1 MASTIRSMTLNVA
14 TLSVPVA
21 LKCASERKLPGFS
34 TASPWGNKYERFIG
48 NGEPEE
54 RLVETAEDA
63 EAIADALGTTV
74 APAQARYLDK
84 VTGEVFEE
92 DEIKRGVWE
101 NETFYAIDPDEIK
114 QIDELVQ
121 ERDLNIQTFVPVAE
135 VPWERVKHTY
145 FLTPQGSDAGLR
157 ALNLLKV
164 AMQETGTAAVTLLMP
179 KSRVALALI
188 YPRYGGMLIS
198 TLAYAEEW
206 AQVKRGS
213 AELSDP
219 RGEPKPEELA
229 MAVKLVET
237 LSTGS
242 GEFLDGIKDVQADLK
257 VELIERAKAG
267 RPLTD
272 QTEAAVADGEH
283 EETLLEATLRESLA
297 ALQPKRKRAT
307 PKSKTSATSAATS
320 SSRKKRRV
328 PAKA

>member
-21 LKCASERKLPGFS
+21 LKSASERKLPGFS
-34 TASPWGNKYERFIG
+34 TASPWGNKYERFVG
-48 NGEPEE
+48 NGEPADHE
-54 RLVETAEDA
+54 RLIETAEDA
-63 EAIADALGTTV
+63 EAVADALGV
-74 APAQARYLDK
+74 AVGPSQARYLDK

-92 DEIKRGVWE
+92 DEIKHGVWE
-101 NETFYAIDPDEIK
+101 RETFYAIDKDEIAE
-114 QIDELVQ
+114 IDALIQ

-135 VPWERVKHTY
+135 VPWERVKNTY

-188 YPRYGGMLIS
+188 YPRHGGMLVS
-198 TLAYAEEW
+198 TLAFAEEW
-206 AQVKRGS
+206 AQVTKGS

-237 LSTGS
+237 LSTDS
-242 GEFLDGIKDVQADLK
+242 AECLDGIKDVQADMK

-272 QTEAAVADGEH
+272 QPETVTTDGEH
-283 EETLLEATLRESLA
+283 ETLLEATLRESLA
-297 ALQPKRKRAT
+297 ALKPKRKRAT
-307 PKSKTSATSAATS
+307 PKSKTSPAATT
-320 SSRKKRRV
+320 SRGKKRTPV
-328 PAKA
+328 KA

>member
-1 MASTIRSMTLNVA
+1 MASTIRSMTLSLGV
-14 TLSVPVA
+14 LSVPVA

-48 NGEPEE
+48 NGEP
-54 RLVETAEDA
+54 LIETAEDA
-63 EAIADALGTTV
+63 KAVAAELGTEV
-74 APAQARYLDK
+74 SMARYLDK

-101 NETFYAIDPDEIK
+101 GETFYAIDPDEIK

-164 AMQETGTAAVTLLMP
+164 AMEETGTAAVTLLMP

-188 YPRYGGMLIS
+188 YPKHGGMLIS

-229 MAVKLVET
+229 MAVELVER
-237 LSTGS
+237 LSTDS
-242 GEFLDGIKDVQADLK
+242 AEFLDGIKDVQAEMK

-307 PKSKTSATSAATS
+307 PKSKTSATSATTS